1 MLPDFSSAHATNL
14 ANQLQ
19 AGLAE
24 LPLQLDGTQQQQ
36 LLDFVALLAKWNKV
50 YNLTALRDPAQMVSH
65 HLLDALAVAPA
76 YAQAQRV
83 LDVGAGG
90 GVPGLVLAICWPQ
103 IQFTLNDI
111 VHKKTAFLNQAK
123 AELGLKNVSVLTARV
138 EQLKLGQST
147 PGQAGAAQSVAGQ
160 SNVQPFDVIT
170 SRAFAELADF
180 VNWAGHLLAEGGQFI
195 AMKGVYPEAE
205 IAALPAPW
213 YARAV
218 TRIHV
223 PQLDAE
229 RHLVMIERSIDL
241 ASDSTAPDHASSH
254 APADAAAPE
263 PDPV

>member
-1 MLPDFSSAHATNL
+1 MPPDFSPRHASHTAHTS
-14 ANQLQ
+14 QLQ

-24 LPLQLDGTQQQQ
+24 LPLQLNEKQQQQ

-50 YNLTALRDPAQMVSH
+50 YNLTALRDPSQMVSH

-76 YAQAQRV
+76 FAQAQRV

-90 GVPGLVLAICWPQ
+90 GVPGLVLAICWPE
-103 IQFTLNDI
+103 ISFTLNDI

-123 AELGLKNVSVLTARV
+123 AELGLNNVTVITGRV
-138 EQLKLGQST
+138 EQIRLAEAVAATSLQTGVPANMSANMLAKPPAV
-147 PGQAGAAQSVAGQ
+147 PGAVQA
-160 SNVQPFDVIT
+160 FDVIT

-180 VNWAGHLLAEGGQFI
+180 VTWAGHLLAEGGQFI

-213 YARAV
+213 YARGV
-218 TRIHV
+218 TRIQV

-229 RHLVMIERSIDL
+229 RHLVLIERQS
-241 ASDSTAPDHASSH
+241 A
-254 APADAAAPE
+254 
-263 PDPV
+263 